1 MCDWNKE
8 HMNAKG
14 EKVKHGG
21 RQNHAAHYLPE
32 HMKRKHPEITYRTQ
46 KRQKA
51 CIDSENV
58 DLSATQDAPMY
69 DAFNDGFAP
78 NQDVTMSDNFN
89 DGSSADKK
97 VGDDLDRVGSTKIDL
112 GFFVE
117 SPSLVSNDFN
127 DEVNLLIALGR
138 S

>member
-1 MCDWNKE
+1 
-8 HMNAKG
+8 
-14 EKVKHGG
+14 
-21 RQNHAAHYLPE
+21 
-32 HMKRKHPEITYRTQ
+32 
-46 KRQKA
+46 
-51 CIDSENV
+51 
-58 DLSATQDAPMY
+58 MY